1 MEHNHVDAIV
11 ATAGAIEEDIIKVL
25 ATTYRSTFNAND
37 EALREKHINRIG
49 NLLVPNDN
57 YCTFE
62 DWVQPVFAGMLGE
75 QEDSQ
80 KATFQHHLDR
90 MAWLG
95 ANPNTRLPP
104 DLAEDFHPFFWSP
117 SAMIARFGKVLNDG
131 SVTLDSGRTE
141 KHLITTDPRES
152 IVFQAWL
159 HDIPIYCPAITDGS
173 IGDMV
178 YQFNI
183 RMHNRLDALTSGLV
197 IDIAHDVEE
206 LNMMTRRAA
215 MQDAKLGAIILGG
228 GLVKHHIMNAC
239 LQGGGADAAVYINT
253 AVEYD
258 GSDSGA
264 RPSEAVSWGKIK
276 AGAKSVKVYA
286 EATVVFPLIVAATWA
301 KKQVAP

>member
-1 MEHNHVDAIV
+1 MENNHVDAIV

-25 ATTYRSTFNAND
+25 ATTYRSTFDAND

-62 DWVQPVFAGMLGE
+62 DWVSSVFAGMLDE
-75 QEDSQ
+75 QEVSQ
-80 KATFQHHLDR
+80 KAIFQHHFDR
-90 MAWLG
+90 IAWLS

-104 DLAEDFHPFFWSP
+104 DLAEDFHPFHWSP
-117 SAMIARFGKVLNDG
+117 SAMIARFGKVLNDR
-131 SVTLDSGRTE
+131 SVTLDGGRIE
-141 KHLITTDPRES
+141 KHTVNADPHES
-152 IVFQAWL
+152 IVYQAWL
-159 HDIPIYCPAITDGS
+159 HNIPIYCPAITDGS

-183 RMHNRLDALTSGLV
+183 RMHNRVGALTSGLV
-197 IDIAHDVEE
+197 IDIASDVEE

-301 KKQVAP
+301 KKQVAA

>member
-1 MEHNHVDAIV
+1 MEHNQVDAIV

-25 ATTYRSTFNAND
+25 GTTYRSTFNAND
-37 EALREKHINRIG
+37 EQLREKHINRIG

-62 DWVQPVFAGMLGE
+62 DWINPVFAGMLEE
-75 QEDSQ
+75 QEDAQREISQ
-80 KATFQHHLDR
+80 VQLKRKIFRAD
-90 MAWLG
+90 
-95 ANPNTRLPP
+95 NPNARLPP
-104 DLAEDFHPFFWSP
+104 GLVEDIHPLFWTP
-117 SAMIARFGKVLNDG
+117 SAMISRFGKVLSDMKSALDG
-131 SVTLDSGRTE
+131 GRKI
-141 KHLITTDPRES
+141 KHPVAADPNES

-183 RMHNRLDALTSGLV
+183 RMHNRVGAITSGLM
-197 IDIAHDVEE
+197 IDIARDVEE
-206 LNMMTRRAA
+206 LNMMTRRAS
-215 MQDAKLGAIILGG
+215 MQNAKLGAVILGG

-239 LQGGGADAAVYINT
+239 LQGGGANAAVYINT

-276 AGAKSVKVYA
+276 ARAKSVKVYA

-301 KKQVAP
+301 KKQASP

>member
-1 MEHNHVDAIV
+1 
-11 ATAGAIEEDIIKVL
+11 
-25 ATTYRSTFNAND
+25 
-37 EALREKHINRIG
+37 
-49 NLLVPNDN
+49 
-57 YCTFE
+57 
-62 DWVQPVFAGMLGE
+62 MLDE

-80 KATFQHHLDR
+80 KAIFQRNVDR
-90 MAWLG
+90 MAYLTDR
-95 ANPNTRLPP
+95 PNARFPSRLE
-104 DLAEDFHPFFWSP
+104 EDIHPFYWTP
-117 SAMIARFGKVLNDG
+117 SAMIARFGKVLSDMRGAVDG
-131 SVTLDSGRTE
+131 GRTTE
-141 KHLITTDPRES
+141 HLIAADPHES

-183 RMHNRLDALTSGLV
+183 RMHNRVGAVTSGLV
-197 IDIAHDVEE
+197 IDIARDVEE

-215 MQDAKLGAIILGG
+215 MQKAKLGAVVLGG

-264 RPSEAVSWGKIK
+264 RPTEAVSWGKIK
-276 AGAKSVKVYA
+276 AEAKSVKVYA

-301 KKQVAP
+301 KKQSIP

>member
-1 MEHNHVDAIV
+1 MEHKQVDAIV

-25 ATTYRSTFNAND
+25 ATTYRSTFHAD
-37 EALREKHINRIG
+37 DMALRDKHINRIG

-57 YCTFE
+57 YCSFE
-62 DWVQPVFAGMLGE
+62 DWVTPVFAGMLDE

-80 KATFQHHLDR
+80 KASFKNYFDR
-90 MAWLG
+90 LGWL
-95 ANPNTRLPP
+95 AARPNTRFPP
-104 DLAEDFHPFFWSP
+104 NLEEDVHPFCWTP
-117 SAMIARFGKVLNDG
+117 SAMIARFGQVLSDMRGNVLGANPHD
-131 SVTLDSGRTE
+131 
-141 KHLITTDPRES
+141 S
-152 IVFQAWL
+152 IVFQAWQ

-183 RMHNRLDALTSGLV
+183 RMHNRVGALTSGLV
-197 IDIAHDVEE
+197 IDIARDVEE

-215 MQDAKLGAIILGG
+215 MQDAKLGAVILGG

-276 AGAKSVKVYA
+276 GGAKSVKVYA
-286 EATVVFPLIVAATWA
+286 DATVVFPLIVAATWA
-301 KKQVAP
+301 KKPMTP